1 MMELMDFH
9 IFPLKRQSQRVWFV
23 HKHFLNP
30 FLYESSLL
38 GTKQQQLFESRKKL
52 WAFWEGKVYPV
63 QIYMILKHIIHLSD
77 KSKRKVIADFAAF
90 D

>member
-9 IFPLKRQSQRVWFV
+9 SFPLKRQSQISWFV

-30 FLYESSLL
+30 FLYESLL
-38 GTKQQQLFESRKKL
+38 GTKQQQLFESRKKPKGI
-52 WAFWEGKVYPV
+52 WEGKVYPE
-63 QIYMILKHIIHLSD
+63 QIYMIIKHIVLLSE